1 MIAPVQRILRRAVS
15 PSIFS
20 LNGTGAR
27 TILAKYEWWK
37 GVELVASPGELVS
50 KVSDLLGISEST
62 IVQHDRN
69 LVVAGLRSK
78 SGRGTSAARMT
89 PRDAAHLLVAVLGSH
104 HVKDSAQTVRRYSET
119 RLHKTQSEGYADS
132 SVAALMNLQPGHSF
146 VDALEALI
154 SAAAEGSLQTA
165 IYEALPESEGKKI
178 GFPPTIEITVRTP
191 QLIGDLSISGI
202 RIFGHGLYCLPEP
215 HDQHQSSHPPA
226 EEVELFERKIEEYR
240 IDTDLTQYRQVSV
253 KTILGIGELLGT

>member
-1 MIAPVQRILRRAVS
+1 MPRDSAAADRPASYLVGTAAAFPLFFRDRTKPINQLPFS
-15 PSIFS
+15 PS
-20 LNGTGAR
+20 
-27 TILAKYEWWK
+27 AKFPKSGSSCE
-37 GVELVASPGELVS
+37 SRVS

-89 PRDAAHLLVAVLGSH
+89 PRDAAHLLVAVLSSH

-165 IYEALPESEGKKI
+165 IYEALP
-178 GFPPTIEITVRTP
+178 
-191 QLIGDLSISGI
+191 
-202 RIFGHGLYCLPEP
+202 
-215 HDQHQSSHPPA
+215 
-226 EEVELFERKIEEYR
+226 
-240 IDTDLTQYRQVSV
+240 
-253 KTILGIGELLGT
+253 